1 MNNSYLIC
9 ELVHELVLVF
19 ERKLPLMPVYVL
31 CPIDLDLT
39 FDPNDPDEPY
49 SEAIISTSPI
59 CIFHH

>member
-49 SEAIISTSPI
+49 SEVIISTSPI